1 MTSLDVDALFTN
13 ILLDGTIDICLKK
26 LFKTPDTLVKGI
38 SKNDFR
44 DLLNLATKE
53 SFFTFN
59 NKFYIQV
66 DGVAMGS
73 PLGPILANIF
83 LSHHEENWLNKCP
96 IKFKPSFYRRY
107 VDDIFVL
114 FESSESAD
122 SFCEYMSSKHQ
133 NINFTV
139 EKENIGSLSFLDVKI
154 CRKNGKFVTSVYRK
168 PTFSGVFTN
177 YESFI
182 PTYQKRGLLHTLLH
196 RSFSICCDF
205 KTFHFEIDHLK
216 NILIKNNYLLNF
228 IDSCIKSFLN
238 KLYTPKVVVPNVP
251 KRNVFV
257 KLPFLGSTSFQ
268 IRKKLQKLFSD
279 KLTSCNLKIVFTS
292 PVRVKSF
299 FTFKD
304 KLPKM
309 LLSGLVYQY
318 KCGGC
323 NATYHGKTKRHF
335 KVRICEHLGIS
346 HLTEKKVKIDNNKLT
361 AIQEHLLCCNYSPS
375 FEDFSILTRESNDS
389 KLKIMESLLIA
400 RDKPILDKADSLYL

>member
-1 MTSLDVDALFTN
+1 
-13 ILLDGTIDICLKK
+13 
-26 LFKTPDTLVKGI
+26 
-38 SKNDFR
+38 
-44 DLLNLATKE
+44 
-53 SFFTFN
+53 
-59 NKFYIQV
+59 
-66 DGVAMGS
+66 
-73 PLGPILANIF
+73 
-83 LSHHEENWLNKCP
+83 
-96 IKFKPSFYRRY
+96 
-107 VDDIFVL
+107 
-114 FESSESAD
+114 
-122 SFCEYMSSKHQ
+122 MSSKHQ

-139 EKENIGSLSFLDVKI
+139 EKENVGSLSLLDVKI

-216 NILIKNNYLLNF
+216 TILIKNNYPLNF

-257 KLPFLGSTSFQ
+257 KLPFLGSISFQ
-268 IRKKLQKLFSD
+268 IQKKLQKLFSD

-292 PVRVKSF
+292 TVRVKSF

-323 NATYHGKTKRHF
+323 NAIYYGKTKSHF

-346 HLTEKKVKIDNNKLT
+346 HLAEKKVKIGNNKLT
-361 AIQEHLLCCNYSPS
+361 VNTSYVVTTLHP
-375 FEDFSILTRESNDS
+375 
-389 KLKIMESLLIA
+389 LKTF
-400 RDKPILDKADSLYL
+400 PF